1 MSFNR
6 YLLKEASIIKINTI
20 SVIIIVM
27 ATYLFAVFVS
37 FLLNFILIVPFIN
50 FLYKIKL
57 QRALQQTT
65 DAFNKPTPIFD
76 KFHKHKRGTPVGGG
90 ILLLITTVLVFS
102 LFLIMYFFLKK
113 KILTNYPSLMSEIKI
128 ILFAF
133 ISFGILGLLDDLA
146 KIFFWKKN
154 GGFFGLRIRHKLI
167 IEIILAAIVSFWL
180 FTELKIQFIHV
191 PFFGVF
197 NLSYFYIA
205 FSTFVIVAF
214 ANAVNI
220 TDGLDG
226 LASGILLVALAVFWA
241 VSRTILDVPTSLF
254 IAAWLGGLMA
264 FLYFNIYPARIILG
278 DTGALSFGA
287 TFAVIGLVLGK
298 VFSLPIIGGIFLAE
312 ITTSLIQLLG
322 KKFLKKKI
330 LPVAPL
336 HLWLQFRGWE
346 EPKIVM
352 RLWLI
357 SMILAIFGLMIA
369 FMK

>member
-1 MSFNR
+1 
-6 YLLKEASIIKINTI
+6 
-20 SVIIIVM
+20 M

-37 FLLNFILIVPFIN
+37 FLLNFILIIPFIN
-50 FLYKIKL
+50 FLYRMKL
-57 QRALQQTT
+57 QRPLQKTK
-65 DAFNKPTPIFD
+65 DAFNRPTPIFD
-76 KFHKHKRGTPVGGG
+76 KFHQHKTGTPVGGG
-90 ILLLITTVLVFS
+90 ILVVITTIAVYAF
-102 LFLIMYFFLKK
+102 FLLMFWFLKK
-113 KILTNYPSLMSEIKI
+113 KIPANFPALVAEIKI
-128 ILFAF
+128 ILFTF
-133 ISFGILGLLDDLA
+133 ISFACLGLYDDLS
-146 KIFFWKKN
+146 KIFFWKHTQ
-154 GGFFGLRIRHKLI
+154 FFGLRLRHKLI
-167 IEIILAAIVSFWL
+167 IEIILGLIVSFWL
-180 FTELKIQFIHV
+180 FNDLKIQFIHI

-197 NLSYFYIA
+197 NLSYFYII

-226 LASGILLVALAVFWA
+226 LASGILLFALGAFWA
-241 VSRTILDVPTSLF
+241 VSRSILDAPTSLF

-287 TFAVIGLVLGK
+287 TFAVIGLILGK
-298 VFSLPIIGGIFLAE
+298 AFALPIIGGVFLAE
-312 ITTSLIQLLG
+312 ITTSSIQLLG
-322 KKFLKKKI
+322 KRFLKKRL

-336 HLWLQFRGWE
+336 HLWLQLRGWE

-357 SMILAIFGLMIA
+357 SIIFAVFGLMIA